1 MTSSAELDQLRVL
14 LLQQDSNAVVIR
26 RELEDVRK
34 TLMEFQRGFNDERD
48 ERRQLE
54 QWIEYLDHKLE
65 VHQKSLKNDHRR

>member
-54 QWIEYLDHKLE
+54 QWIEYLDHELE